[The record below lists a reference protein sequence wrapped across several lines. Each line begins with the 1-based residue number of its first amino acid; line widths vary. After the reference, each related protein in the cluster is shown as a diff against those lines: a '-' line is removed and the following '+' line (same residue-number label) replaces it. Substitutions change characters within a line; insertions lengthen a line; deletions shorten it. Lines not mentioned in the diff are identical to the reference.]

1 MIDYNGKRNLFRK
14 PQKHSNPLR
23 VFMGLMIALGLLF
36 VLRGFNTGSIRSP
49 FLPTPT
55 PTRSFESYSQEGET
69 HFAAGNLE
77 KAIEAYQNAVRIDP
91 TNPELAAELG
101 RIQVYS
107 SSQKTTDDDKRAR
120 LQEAIKT
127 LDDALKINPE
137 SSSLH
142 AVRAFALDW
151 YSTAAIA
158 GDDWQNTL
166 NEAEQEAV
174 QALQLDNTN
183 VLALAY
189 YAEILVDQQ
198 KWNQAEQ
205 YISQALQKSTTTMD
219 VYRVNGYVQESL
231 GNYNEAITNYEK
243 AAAITPNMNF
253 LYISMGANY
262 RKLADMSSQNTTQQ
276 NAYFNKALEEFVV
289 AVNINE
295 QQGVKDPIPLIS
307 IANTYVQMGEF
318 FSAARNM
325 IKAVQYVPS
334 DPTVYAQLGIVYYKA
349 RNYEGAIPALKCAIR
364 GCTAAESCM
373 VRNRGA
379 ECDSTD
385 IPDIP
390 ITGMKLSQNT
400 VAYYFTYGSV
410 LAGLHQPSNGYCE
423 EAMKI
428 FKEVA
433 AGFSE
438 DTTIMA
444 IVNEGEAICNYYGYQ

>member
-14 PQKHSNPLR
+14 SQKHSNPLR
-23 VFMGLMIALGLLF
+23 VFLGLLVLLSLLF
-36 VLRGFNTGSIRSP
+36 VLRGFDVGSLRSP
-49 FLPTPT
+49 FSPTPT
-55 PTRSFESYSQEGET
+55 PTRSFSSYSQEGET

-77 KAIEAYQNAVRIDP
+77 KAIEAYRNAVRIDP
-91 TNPELAAELG
+91 NNPELTAELA

-107 SSQKTTDDDKRAR
+107 SSQKTTDVDKRTR
-120 LQEAIKT
+120 LQEAIQT
-127 LDDALKINPE
+127 LDDALKINPDN
-137 SSSLH
+137 SSLH

-151 YSTAAIA
+151 FATAAIA
-158 GDDWQNTL
+158 GDDWQSYL
-166 NEAEQEAV
+166 NEGEQEAV
-174 QALQLDNTN
+174 QALQLDNSN

-205 YISQALQKSTTTMD
+205 YISQAMQKTSTTMD
-219 VYRVNGYVQESL
+219 VYRVYGYVQESL
-231 GNYNEAITNYEK
+231 GNYNEAIESYSK
-243 AAAITPNMNF
+243 AVQITPNMNF

-262 RKLADMSSQNTTQQ
+262 RKLADMSEIDTQKDD
-276 NAYFNKALEEFVV
+276 YFNKALEEFAI
-289 AVNINE
+289 AVNIND

-318 FSAARNM
+318 FAASRNM
-325 IKAVQYVPS
+325 IKAVQFVPS

-364 GCTAAESCM
+364 GCTAAESCA
-373 VRNRGA
+373 VRNRGE
-379 ECDSTD
+379 ECEPTD

-390 ITGMKLSQNT
+390 ITGMGLSQST
-400 VAYYFTYGSV
+400 VAFYFTYGSV

-428 FKEVA
+428 FKEVS

-444 IVNEGEAICNYYGYQ
+444 IVQDGEAICNYYGYQ

>member
-14 PQKHSNPLR
+14 PQKHSNPFRIFL
-23 VFMGLMIALGLLF
+23 VLMIILGLLF
-36 VLRGFNTGSIRSP
+36 VVKGFDIGSLQSP
-49 FLPTPT
+49 FSPTPT
-55 PTRSFESYSQEGET
+55 PTRSFSSYSQEGET

-77 KAIEAYQNAVRIDP
+77 KAIEAYRNAIRIDP
-91 TNPELAAELG
+91 NNPELTAELA

-107 SSQKTTDDDKRAR
+107 SSQKTTDIDKRNR
-120 LQEAIKT
+120 LQEAIQT
-127 LDDALKINPE
+127 LDDALEINPE
-137 SSSLH
+137 NSSLH

-151 YSTAAIA
+151 YATPAIA
-158 GDDWQNTL
+158 GDDWQSYL
-166 NEAEQEAV
+166 NDGEQEAV
-174 QALQLDNTN
+174 QALQLDNSN
-183 VLALAY
+183 ALALAY

-205 YISQALQKSTTTMD
+205 YITQAMQKTSTTMD

-231 GNYNEAITNYEK
+231 GNYNEAIDSYGL
-243 AAAITPNMNF
+243 AAQITPNMNF

-262 RKLADMSSQNTTQQ
+262 RKLADMSVIETQKDEF
-276 NAYFNKALEEFVV
+276 FNKALEEFVI
-289 AVNINE
+289 AVNIND

-318 FSAARNM
+318 FSASRNM
-325 IKAVQYVPS
+325 IAAVQYVPA

-364 GCTAAESCM
+364 GCTAAESCAI
-373 VRNRGA
+373 RNRGE
-379 ECDSTD
+379 ECDPTNV
-385 IPDIP
+385 PDIP
-390 ITGMKLSQNT
+390 ITGMALSQST

-423 EAMKI
+423 EAMQV
-428 FKEVA
+428 FKEVSV
-433 AGFSE
+433 GFSE

-444 IVNEGEAICNYYGYQ
+444 IVQDGEAICNYYGYQ

>member
-14 PQKHSNPLR
+14 PQKRSNPIRIFL
-23 VFMGLMIALGLLF
+23 GLLVILGLLF
-36 VLRGFNTGSIRSP
+36 VLRGFNTGKLQSP
-49 FLPTPT
+49 FSPTPT
-55 PTRSFESYSQEGET
+55 PTRSFSSYSQEGET

-77 KAIEAYQNAVRIDP
+77 KAIEAYQSAVRIDP
-91 TNPELAAELG
+91 NNPELSAELA

-107 SSQKTTDDDKRAR
+107 SSQKTTDDDKRTR
-120 LQEAIKT
+120 LEEALKT
-127 LDDALKINPE
+127 LDNSLAINPE

-142 AVRAFALDW
+142 AVRSFALDW
-151 YSTAAIA
+151 YATAAIA
-158 GDDWQNTL
+158 GDDWQSFL
-166 NEAEQEAV
+166 NEGEQEAV

-205 YISQALQKSTTTMD
+205 YISQAMQKVTNQMD

-231 GNYNEAITNYEK
+231 GNYNEAIASYEK
-243 AAAITPNMNF
+243 AVAITPNMNF

-262 RKLADMSSQNTTQQ
+262 RKLADMSQIETQR
-276 NAYFNKALEEFVV
+276 NEFFTKALEEFVY
-289 AVNINE
+289 AVNIND

-349 RNYEGAIPALKCAIR
+349 RNYEGAIPALKCSIR
-364 GCTAAESCM
+364 GCTAAESCA
-373 VRNRGA
+373 VRNRGE
-379 ECDSTD
+379 ECDAANV
-385 IPDIP
+385 PDIP
-390 ITGMKLSQNT
+390 IAGMKLSQNT

-423 EAMKI
+423 EAMKV

-438 DTTIMA
+438 DETIMA
-444 IVNEGEAICNYYGYQ
+444 IVQEGESICNYYGYQ